1 MAWRTIIAK
10 FPGICIVCDKKIE
23 QDEVIH
29 WDPNTKKSKHKD
41 CETVKD
47 EIYSLSDDINSLKDK
62 TLSLF
67 VAGKRDEA
75 MKSYSELSKLEFKKT
90 VKQHD
95 VNEDMKFSPEE
106 LAELNKK
113 LESSELKHRAHS
125 MDFPIF
131 LAEFKDTFL
140 SFVRVILGENKF
152 VRISKNLESKKIEA
166 FQHEIAI
173 KYYKKWSETKTYHI
187 SPDTPVK
194 NRKNFS
200 MVLSKCQNSIL
211 WEDRYL
217 ERESIT
223 YLLGGVPETVKEI
236 KLLSSIFSKQVDKE
250 LKNYFEIVKKEME
263 SNNIDCQMKLLTS
276 KELHGGEHDRYI
288 LGTNI
293 GYNLPS
299 VGQIK
304 KDQKSDIFQI
314 NRVEL
319 EKRKDD
325 FSKLWNNPKCKDIIK
340 DWDEIYNQLL
350 DENLCKTIETKC
362 LECNAPTTVNAFYR
376 NKPVCQKCLQK
387 RRKY

>member
-10 FPGICIVCDKKIE
+10 FPGICIVCDKKFE

-29 WDPNTKKSKHKD
+29 WDPKTKESKHKD

-47 EIYSLSDDINSLKDK
+47 EIDSLSDEINSLKDK

-95 VNEDMKFSPEE
+95 VNEDMKFDEE
-106 LAELNKK
+106 KLAELNKK
-113 LESSELKHRAHS
+113 LESSELKQRAHN
-125 MDFPIF
+125 MDFPTF

-140 SFVRVILGENKF
+140 SLVRAILGENEF
-152 VRISKNLESKKIEA
+152 VRISKNLESKKNES
-166 FQHEIAI
+166 FQQQIAI

-194 NRKNFS
+194 NKKNFS
-200 MVLSKCQNSIL
+200 EILSKCQNSIL

-217 ERESIT
+217 DNDAIS
-223 YLLGGVPETVKEI
+223 YLLGGAPETVKEI
-236 KLLSSIFSKQVDKE
+236 KLLSSIFSHQIDIG
-250 LKNYFEIVKKEME
+250 LKKYFETVKKEME

-276 KELHGGEHDRYI
+276 KELHSSEHDRYI

-293 GYNLPS
+293 GYNSVS

-304 KDQKSDIFQI
+304 KDQKSDIFEI

-325 FSKLWNNPKCKDIIK
+325 FFKLWNNPKCKDIIK
-340 DWDEIYNQLL
+340 DWDEIDQILNEQGLAKSYIRKCSICGKETNVPSHIIQQKKPA
-350 DENLCKTIETKC
+350 LCNIC
-362 LECNAPTTVNAFYR
+362 
-376 NKPVCQKCLQK
+376 
-387 RRKY
+387 RRR

>member
-10 FPGICIVCDKKIE
+10 FPGICLVCDKKIE

-47 EIYSLSDDINSLKDK
+47 KIYSLSDEINSLKDK

-67 VAGKRDEA
+67 VAGKQDEA

-95 VNEDMKFSPEE
+95 VNEDIKFDEE
-106 LAELNKK
+106 KLAELNKK
-113 LESSELKHRAHS
+113 LESSELKQKVHD
-125 MDFPIF
+125 MDFTTF

-140 SFVRVILGENKF
+140 SFVRAILGENKF

-194 NRKNFS
+194 NKKNFS
-200 MVLSKCQNSIL
+200 MILSKCQNSIL

-217 ERESIT
+217 DNEAIT

-276 KELHGGEHDRYI
+276 KELHSSEHDRYI

-293 GYNLPS
+293 GFNSVS

-304 KDQKSDIFQI
+304 KDQKSDIFEI
-314 NRVEL
+314 KRVEL

-325 FSKLWNNPKCKDIIK
+325 FFKLWNNPKCKDIIK
-340 DWDEIYNQLL
+340 DWDEIDQILNEQGLAKSYIRNCSICGQ
-350 DENLCKTIETKC
+350 ETKVPSYIIQQKKPAI
-362 LECNAPTTVNAFYR
+362 CNN
-376 NKPVCQKCLQK
+376 C
-387 RRKY
+387 RRR

>member
-10 FPGICIVCDKKIE
+10 FPGICLVCDKKIE

-47 EIYSLSDDINSLKDK
+47 EIDSLNDDISSLKDK
-62 TLSLF
+62 TIRLF

-75 MKSYSELSKLEFKKT
+75 MKSYSELSKLEFKET

-131 LAEFKDTFL
+131 LVEFKDTFL
-140 SFVRVILGENKF
+140 SFVRAILGENKF

-194 NRKNFS
+194 NKKNFS
-200 MVLSKCQNSIL
+200 IILSKCQGSIL

-217 ERESIT
+217 DNDAIT

-236 KLLSSIFSKQVDKE
+236 KLLSSIFSKQIDKE

-293 GYNLPS
+293 GYNIPS

-304 KDQKSDIFQI
+304 KDQD
-314 NRVEL
+314 
-319 EKRKDD
+319 
-325 FSKLWNNPKCKDIIK
+325 
-340 DWDEIYNQLL
+340 
-350 DENLCKTIETKC
+350 
-362 LECNAPTTVNAFYR
+362 AFHLS
-376 NKPVCQKCLQK
+376 P
-387 RRKY
+387 